1 MIAGDTESEETGR
14 LMDAETGV
22 RSPRSRL
29 SRSQSSGHPTTKE
42 ALAGMLSSWFSRRFF
57 SGCAVLFPMVVTV
70 YITWWFLRF
79 FDNFFSPV
87 YYALLGFHVFGLGF
101 LTSMVFIFM
110 TGVFVSSWVGGAL
123 LSVGEWIIKKLPLI
137 KHIYSAAKQVTAGL
151 NPENENAKSFREC
164 VVIRHPRHG
173 EYAIA
178 FITGETVFQTAKGDM
193 KLYSVYVPT
202 NHVYVGDI
210 FLMGTDDIIRPHLSV
225 REGLEIVVSV
235 GMALPP
241 TLKIH

>member
-1 MIAGDTESEETGR
+1 
-14 LMDAETGV
+14 
-22 RSPRSRL
+22 
-29 SRSQSSGHPTTKE
+29 
-42 ALAGMLSSWFSRRFF
+42 
-57 SGCAVLFPMVVTV
+57 
-70 YITWWFLRF
+70 
-79 FDNFFSPV
+79 
-87 YYALLGFHVFGLGF
+87 
-101 LTSMVFIFM
+101 M

-178 FITGETVFQTAKGDM
+178 FITGETVFQVRNNVCCKLCQSIASGASSPLQTNATHMSPHPLQTAKGDM

-202 NHVYVGDI
+202 NHV
-210 FLMGTDDIIRPHLSV
+210 
-225 REGLEIVVSV
+225 
-235 GMALPP
+235 
-241 TLKIH
+241 